1 MITHIDKTER
11 ERERVREG
19 EERERRREKKKKKKR
34 ARVSPYVKE
43 RRLFFERESCIFC
56 RPHVRIL
63 I

>member
-19 EERERRREKKKKKKR
+19 EEREREGERKKKKKKR

-43 RRLFFERESCIFC
+43 RRLFLRESRVSSVDHTCVF
-56 RPHVRIL
+56 
-63 I
+63 